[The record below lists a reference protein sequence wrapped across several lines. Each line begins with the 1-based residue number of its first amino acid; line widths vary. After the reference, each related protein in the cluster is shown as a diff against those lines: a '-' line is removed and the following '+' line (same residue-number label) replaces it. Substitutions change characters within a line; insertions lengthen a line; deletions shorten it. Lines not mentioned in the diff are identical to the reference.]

1 MSKELAKTEKI
12 SVEEVLKQAIDKNVS
27 VETME
32 RLLAMRRELKQEAAK
47 EAYDRAMAEF
57 QSECPTIKKIK
68 EVKNR
73 NGELLYSYAP
83 IESIIQQVAP
93 ILKKYGFSYS
103 FDTKTNGSISAT
115 CTVTHE
121 LGHSKDSTV
130 SVPAGQGSIMSE
142 AQKVASSI
150 TFAKRY
156 AFCNA
161 FGIMTGDEDDDNRI
175 AAPEEPKMAPYRVE
189 RVVNEEDVIDDG
201 QILSRGEIRA
211 VKKPRDDAPKSLG
224 AQKAKI
230 VSLLIK
236 MGRKTKTK
244 KDCEDSVFDLTDLV
258 LSAENYDQII
268 DRLSALAEEAKEKY
282 GA

>member
-1 MSKELAKTEKI
+1 MNKGIIPKEEMSIE
-12 SVEEVLKQAIDKNVS
+12 SVIRQAIDKNVP

-57 QSECPTIKKIK
+57 QSECPTIKKTK
-68 EVKNR
+68 EVR
-73 NGELLYSYAP
+73 SRSRELLYSYAP

-93 ILKKYGFSYS
+93 ILKKNGFSYS
-103 FDTKTNGSISAT
+103 FDTKTNGSIAAT

-175 AAPEEPKMAPYRVE
+175 AAPDAPETPKMAPYRVE
-189 RVVNEEDVIDDG
+189 KVVHEEDIPDG
-201 QILSRGEIRA
+201 QFISSGGIKA
-211 VKKPRDDAPKSLG
+211 VKDGNKEEVKALLKKLGKDPKTQREARFDVKMLTRITWNVGENDNEIIELLKKRLKSDS
-224 AQKAKI
+224 AIEEFDKI
-230 VSLLIK
+230 I
-236 MGRKTKTK
+236 
-244 KDCEDSVFDLTDLV
+244 
-258 LSAENYDQII
+258 
-268 DRLSALAEEAKEKY
+268 EA
-282 GA
+282 